1 MNYEEALE
9 AVSRAAE
16 AIELEDFRVRSVW
29 EVAQEEGRYVREVL
43 EERYKKLVG
52 REELTITEQA
62 AIETVAENPPIPVEI
77 VQ

>member
-9 AVSRAAE
+9 AVSHAAKG
-16 AIELEDFRVRSVW
+16 IELADFKVRSVW

-43 EERYKKLVG
+43 EERYKRMVG

-62 AIETVAENPPIPVEI
+62 AIEAIAENPPIPAEV